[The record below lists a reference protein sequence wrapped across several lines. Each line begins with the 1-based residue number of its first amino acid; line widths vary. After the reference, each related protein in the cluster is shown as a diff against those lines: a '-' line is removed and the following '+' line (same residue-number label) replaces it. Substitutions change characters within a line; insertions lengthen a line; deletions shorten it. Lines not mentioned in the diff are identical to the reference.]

1 LSAATQRIREQV
13 IALTGQRYL
22 DGYTSDEAQFKA
34 LMDQGITFGKQYALK
49 SGVALTPEQMAL
61 LTGDIVWLVNT
72 TVKMPDGSL
81 QTVLVP
87 QVYAK
92 VKPGDIDGSGALIA
106 GNNVNI
112 RLDGDLFNSGTLNGR
127 RVLQLDAG
135 NITNQAG
142 TLLGDDVRLN
152 ARNDINNTGGIIQGG
167 SSLLAVAGRD
177 INATTTLADAQSV
190 SGDNR
195 FSRTTLDSVSGIYVE
210 GDDGRLTLH
219 SGRDITLSGAQ
230 VVASGE
236 RGEVQLVAGR
246 DIRLNDVTTA
256 WRDSLVW
263 DANNTLDQSQSRSTG
278 SEVTG
283 KGNVTRPPGTTSAP
297 AAPPSP
303 PARR

>member
-1 LSAATQRIREQV
+1 LSAVTQRYVIYQRSPTTLKRLGDGYYEQRLIREQV
-13 IALTGQRYL
+13 VALTGQRYL
-22 DGYTSDEAQFKA
+22 DGYTSDEQQFKA

-72 TVKMPDGSL
+72 TVKMPDGSQ

-112 RLDGDLFNSGTLNGR
+112 KLDGDLFNSGTLNGR
-127 RVLQLDAG
+127 RVLQLDADT
-135 NITNQAG
+135 ITNQTG
-142 TLLGDDVRLN
+142 TLSGDDVRLN

-167 SSLLAVAGRD
+167 SSLQAVAGRD

-190 SGDNR
+190 SGENR
-195 FSRTTLDSVSGIYVE
+195 FSRTTIDSVSGIYVQ

-246 DIRLNDVTTA
+246 DIRSTT
-256 WRDSLVW
+256 SP
-263 DANNTLDQSQSRSTG
+263 
-278 SEVTG
+278 
-283 KGNVTRPPGTTSAP
+283 PPGRIIWCGMPTTPSARARAAAP
-297 AAPPSP
+297 AA
-303 PARR
+303 R

>member
-1 LSAATQRIREQV
+1 
-13 IALTGQRYL
+13 
-22 DGYTSDEAQFKA
+22 
-34 LMDQGITFGKQYALK
+34 
-49 SGVALTPEQMAL
+49 MAL

-106 GNNVNI
+106 GNNVSI
-112 RLDGDLFNSGTLNGR
+112 RLDGDLFSSGTLNGR

-177 INATTTLADAQSV
+177 INATTLADAQSV

-195 FSRTTLDSVSGIYVE
+195 FSRTTLDSVSGIYVQ

-219 SGRDITLSGAQ
+219 SGRDITLGGPGGRQRRTRRSPVGGRARYPPQ
-230 VVASGE
+230 RRHHRLARQPGVE
-236 RGEVQLVAGR
+236 RRQH
-246 DIRLNDVTTA
+246 
-256 WRDSLVW
+256 
-263 DANNTLDQSQSRSTG
+263 
-278 SEVTG
+278 
-283 KGNVTRPPGTTSAP
+283 P
-297 AAPPSP
+297 
-303 PARR
+303 